1 VRVYQFRHIRAEGH
15 CSRVN
20 PAPMAAQCLP
30 VEGLT
35 HFFDAQAWPS
45 GTRLGDSPLDTAG
58 ADRAHAAGAAAPK
71 HRHVP
76 FPPLRRGLLIVVAAA
91 ALVSAGPAQPASA
104 PAPAVLP
111 DRAEVIVGLAAPSLA
126 EAIAQS
132 RVLSSTV
139 KQRRLDLASATS
151 VSYVRD
157 LDSRQRALEQRIIAR
172 IPSAQVRWRYTV
184 VLNALAV
191 VIPRRALGR
200 LDPVP
205 GIARVYPNL
214 RYHSL
219 LDRSPSLIGAPALW
233 GAGLASA
240 GQEQKIGII
249 DDGVD
254 QSHPFFGAAG
264 YTMPAGFPKGDRAYT
279 TAKVI
284 VARAFPPATPAWK
297 NAAKPF
303 DPQYSEHAT
312 HVAGI
317 AAGNNAFAANSPDR
331 GRVTLSGVAPKAY
344 LGNYKVLTIPTA
356 SGVGL
361 DGNAAE
367 IAAGVEAAVKDGMDV
382 INLSLGEPE
391 IEQSRDVLV
400 RAINAAADAG
410 VVPAIAAGNDFDTF
424 GRGSIGSPGTA
435 PKAITS
441 AAVSKTKLVASFSSS
456 GPTPV
461 SLALKPDVS
470 APGVSILSSV
480 PQKDGLL
487 AVFNGTSMAS
497 PHIAGAAALLRQQHP
512 DWSVSQLKSALAQTG
527 DPVLAEDG
535 QAEVATTREGG
546 GLINLVR
553 ANDPLVF
560 VSPTNLTFGPMK
572 PGTARTRT
580 LRISDA
586 GGGAGPW
593 TVDVRSQV
601 SAPKV
606 HIGVPAAISVPGQLQ
621 VTATVARGA
630 GEQEVTG
637 FVVLTRDDQVRRIP
651 YWLRADAPVLGREPH
666 GTLARTGTYRGSTA
680 GKPSRVATYRYPEL
694 RSALILRGPEQVFRV
709 TLRKPVANFG
719 VAILSEGNGVD
730 VEPRVVFA
738 GDENRLTGYSAL
750 PLNINPYLSIF
761 GRPAPT
767 AAAIRPARGSF
778 DVVFDSVSRASAGRF
793 TFRFWVGD
801 TTPPRIVVS
810 NPTLDSGKHLRLT
823 IMDAG
828 SGVDPTSLLVL
839 IDGRSRV
846 PSYDRS
852 TGRATVDV
860 SDVGSGRHELA
871 VQVSDY
877 QESKNMENVP
887 PILPNTR
894 QLKRTLTIR

>member
-1 VRVYQFRHIRAEGH
+1 
-15 CSRVN
+15 
-20 PAPMAAQCLP
+20 
-30 VEGLT
+30 
-35 HFFDAQAWPS
+35 
-45 GTRLGDSPLDTAG
+45 
-58 ADRAHAAGAAAPK
+58 
-71 HRHVP
+71 
-76 FPPLRRGLLIVVAAA
+76 LRRGLFIVVGAA
-91 ALVSAGPAQPASA
+91 ALVSAGPAQSA
-104 PAPAVLP
+104 PAPVVLP
-111 DRAEVIVGLAAPSLA
+111 DRVQVIVGLAAPPLA
-126 EAIAQS
+126 EAFAQS
-132 RVLSSTV
+132 RVLSSRV
-139 KQRRLDLASATS
+139 KQGRLDLASATS
-151 VSYVRD
+151 ASYVRN
-157 LDSRQRALEQRIIAR
+157 LDSVQRALERRIVAK

-191 VIPRRALGR
+191 VIPRQELSR
-200 LDPVP
+200 LDTVP
-205 GIARVYPNL
+205 GIARMFPNV
-214 RYHSL
+214 RYRSL
-219 LDRSPSLIGAPALW
+219 LDRSPSLIGAPTLW
-233 GAGLASA
+233 GTGLAFA

-249 DDGVD
+249 DDGID

-284 VARAFPPATPAWK
+284 VARAFPPPKPPWK

-303 DPQYSEHAT
+303 DPEYSEHAT

-317 AAGNNAFAANSPDR
+317 AAGNNAFPVNSPDR

-356 SGVGL
+356 AGVGL

-367 IAAGVEAAVKDGMDV
+367 IAAAVEAAVKDGMDV
-382 INLSLGEPE
+382 INLSLGEAE

-400 RAINAAADAG
+400 QAINAAADAG
-410 VVPAIAAGNDFDTF
+410 VVPAIAAGNDFDSF

-441 AAVSKTKLVASFSSS
+441 AAVSRTKLVASFSSS

-480 PQKDGLL
+480 PQKDGAL
-487 AVFNGTSMAS
+487 AVFSGTSMAS
-497 PHIAGAAALLRQQHP
+497 PHVAGAAALLRQQHP
-512 DWSVSQLKSALAQTG
+512 EWSVSQLKSALVQSG

-535 QAEVATTREGG
+535 KAEAATTREGG

-553 ANDPLVF
+553 ANNPLVF
-560 VSPTNLTFGPMK
+560 VNPTNLTFGPMR
-572 PGTARTRT
+572 PGTARTRM
-580 LRISDA
+580 LRIIDA
-586 GGGAGPW
+586 GAGAGPW

-606 HIGVPAAISVPGQLQ
+606 QIGVAAEISVPGQLQ

-630 GEQEVTG
+630 AEQEVTG
-637 FVVLTRDDQVRRIP
+637 FVVLTRGDQVRRIP
-651 YWLRADAPVLGREPH
+651 YWLRADVPVLEKESH

-694 RSALILRGPEQVFRV
+694 RSVLGVPTTLSGPEQVFRV

-719 VAILSEGNGVD
+719 VAIVSEANGVN

-750 PLNINPYLSIF
+750 PLNINPYLSIY
-761 GRPAPT
+761 GRPTPT
-767 AAAIRPARGSF
+767 AAAIRPAKGSY

-793 TFRFWVGD
+793 TFRFWAND
-801 TTPPRIVVS
+801 TTPPRIVVA
-810 NPTLDSGKHLRLT
+810 NPRLASSQPLRLT
-823 IMDAG
+823 LTDAG
-828 SGVDPTSLLVL
+828 AGIDPNSLLVL
-839 IDGRSRV
+839 IDGRSRL

-852 TGRATVDV
+852 TGRATVSV
-860 SDVGSGRHELA
+860 SDLVSGRHQLF

-877 QESKNMENVP
+877 QESKNMENVL

-894 QLKRTLTIR
+894 QLKGTLTIR